1 MALRAAWPV
10 AAAPPTPPLHS
21 ALASPLH
28 IWSPVGGEGGLG
40 SVLLV
45 SACITRLKSIFKAIR
60 KSATKLVQGRSSNSI
75 RQGRVA

>member
-10 AAAPPTPPLHS
+10 AAALLTPPLHS
-21 ALASPLH
+21 ALASPHH
-28 IWSPVGGEGGLG
+28 IWSPVGRLG
-40 SVLLV
+40 RVLLV